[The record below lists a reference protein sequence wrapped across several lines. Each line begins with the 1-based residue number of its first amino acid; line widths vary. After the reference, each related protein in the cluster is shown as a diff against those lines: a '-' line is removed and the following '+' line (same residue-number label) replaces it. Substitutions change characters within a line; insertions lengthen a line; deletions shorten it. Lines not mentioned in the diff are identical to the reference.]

1 MSMARMPAGRV
12 GARKERPVSRAL
24 LALVCLALL
33 VAVFAIYG
41 RTFGYGFVAYDDN
54 RYVYENPIVRA
65 GLGWANVAWAW
76 KTLYFANWCPLT
88 WISYMTDVQL
98 FGVNP
103 GEMHAVNLA
112 LHALTALLLFLS
124 LVRTTRQPWRCALV
138 AGVFLAHPLHVQSVA
153 WISDRKDLLSAF
165 FAALTLY
172 LYAAYAKAPSA
183 ARYICVA
190 LAFAFS
196 LSAKTMA
203 VTLPFVLLLLDF
215 WPLRRFGRRALL
227 EKIPLIA
234 MAAIAGMLTFF
245 AQRNAAKLGS
255 VVTLENLPFLI
266 RIENAIVSY
275 VFYLEKAVWPSGLSV
290 FYPPHPY
297 SLTGVLGSAAILLA
311 ITAAAIKWARRSPA
325 FLIGW
330 LWYLGMLVP
339 VIGIVQQVG
348 DQVMADRYVYLPLVG
363 LSIAAIW
370 TAADAIEQRPL
381 ILRAAAPL
389 SILWLMALAQS
400 AARETTYWADSRTL
414 FEHGLAVTQGNYILA
429 DNLGVVLEKKDG
441 SSPQSAALF
450 RQAILYKPTHAPSH
464 ANLGLELMRSG
475 RMEEARAQ
483 LAEAVRLNPRSAT
496 AQAGLGV
503 MLAGEGNYEEAR
515 RRLEESLRLDPEQ
528 ASAQNNLCAVL
539 LRSGLAEEAA
549 AHCAE
554 ALKVKPDYAMAR
566 INLARAFALRNR
578 DVEAEQQL
586 NQALRDD
593 PGNRIARQAL
603 LDLRDGHLR

>member
-1 MSMARMPAGRV
+1 MRTPAAGV
-12 GARKERPVSRAL
+12 AVSTARKGRAVSKAL
-24 LALVCLALL
+24 LAIVCLALL
-33 VAVFAIYG
+33 AATFVIYS
-41 RTFGYGFVAYDDN
+41 RTLGYGFVAYDDN
-54 RYVYENPIVRA
+54 RYVYENPTVRE
-65 GLGWANVAWAW
+65 GLSAASLAWAC
-76 KTLYFANWCPLT
+76 KTFYFANWSPLT

-103 GEMHAVNLA
+103 HEMHAVNLA
-112 LHALTALLLFLS
+112 LHALTALLLFMA
-124 LVRTTRQPWRCALV
+124 LVRMKLQPWRCALV
-138 AGVFLAHPLHVQSVA
+138 AMLFVVHPLHVQSVA
-153 WISDRKDLLSAF
+153 WISDRKDLLSAL

-172 LYAAYAKAPSA
+172 LYTAYARAPSI

-190 LAFAFS
+190 LAFALS
-196 LSAKTMA
+196 LTAKTMA

-215 WPLRRFGRRALL
+215 WPLRRFGRRALF

-234 MAAIAGMLTFF
+234 IAAVAGVLTFL
-245 AQRNAAKLGS
+245 AQRNAATLGS
-255 VVTLENLPFLI
+255 VVTLENLPFVG

-275 VFYLEKAVWPSGLSV
+275 VFYLEKAIWPSGLAV

-297 SLTGVLGSAAILLA
+297 GLAAVLGSAAILLA
-311 ITAAAIKWARRSPA
+311 ITVAAVKLVRRCPA
-325 FLIGW
+325 LLIGW
-330 LWYLGMLVP
+330 LWYLGMLLP

-348 DQVMADRYVYLPLVG
+348 DQVVADRYVYLPMVG

-370 TAADAIEQRPL
+370 TAAEAIEQRPL
-381 ILRAAAPL
+381 ILRAAATL
-389 SILWLMALAQS
+389 SILWLVALALS
-400 AARETTYWADSRTL
+400 AARETAYWADSRTL
-414 FEHGLAVTQGNYILA
+414 FEHGLSVTQGNYILA
-429 DNLGVVLEKKDG
+429 DNLGVALEKKDG
-441 SSPQSAALF
+441 PSPESAALF
-450 RQAILYKPTHAPSH
+450 RQAILWKPNHAPAH

-483 LAEAVRLNPRSAT
+483 FVDAIRLDPRSPI

-503 MLAGEGNYEEAR
+503 MFAGEGNYDEAR

-539 LRSGLAEEAA
+539 LRFGLAEEAA

-566 INLARAFALRNR
+566 INLARAFALQSRNA
-578 DVEAEQQL
+578 EAEQEL
-586 NQALRDD
+586 NQALQDD

-603 LDLRDGHLR
+603 LDLRSGHLR